1 LETTKNFGSMVFL
14 LNKWFSFS
22 YLSLFLLTGGS
33 LIPSFNNSLPGYK
46 SEIHPFH
53 VSVTEVNHNATQKTL
68 EISCK
73 LFTDDFES
81 ILGKINKTK
90 IDLINPVN
98 LPAMDT
104 MVKKYIIS
112 HLSITANGKPVGFSY
127 LGYEHDKEAVFC
139 YLEVSNVSA
148 VSNLRIKNTLMY
160 DLFEDQIN
168 IMHVIVGGNR
178 KSTKLNYPDN
188 ETVISF

>member
-1 LETTKNFGSMVFL
+1 MKNFGSMVFS
-14 LNKWFSFS
+14 LNKWLTLTYLGLFFMPGGDFTSTFSK
-22 YLSLFLLTGGS
+22 T
-33 LIPSFNNSLPGYK
+33 LPGQRA
-46 SEIHPFH
+46 EVHPFH
-53 VSVTEVNHNATQKTL
+53 VSVTEVNHNAAQKTL

-73 LFTDDFES
+73 LFTDDFEN

-90 IDLINPVN
+90 VDLINPAS

-104 MVKKYIIS
+104 IVKKYITS
-112 HLSITANGKPVGFSY
+112 HLSIAANGKPVTFSY
-127 LGYEHDKEAVFC
+127 LGYEHDKEAVYC
-139 YLEVSNVSA
+139 YIEVTNVPA
-148 VSNLRIKNTLMY
+148 VNNLRLKNTLMY
-160 DLFEDQIN
+160 NLFDDQIN